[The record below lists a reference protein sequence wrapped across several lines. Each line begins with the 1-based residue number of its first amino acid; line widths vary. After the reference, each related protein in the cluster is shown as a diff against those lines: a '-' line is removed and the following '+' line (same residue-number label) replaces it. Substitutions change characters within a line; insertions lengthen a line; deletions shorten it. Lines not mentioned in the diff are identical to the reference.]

1 MEASVGWKHF
11 AGGHICEHRMQ
22 KIYNQNQCTQISR
35 QAAVSVVVDVV
46 EKGAANNQPT
56 CECVWIVRAISA

>member
-1 MEASVGWKHF
+1 MEASSVGNISQV
-11 AGGHICEHRMQ
+11 AILCEHRMQ